1 MKTKALRIAG
11 IVLVALAATFMC
23 GGQLCSMH
31 MAQAKTPEPMHM
43 SHGEHDGHKQM
54 PSCLGMMATDCIG
67 VELTTAVQGDIPSV
81 TIHTLIDNDIA
92 FDDTGVFSRHN
103 ASYVL
108 SVPRGPPTY
117 QRYKNQQLYLTTQR
131 LRI

>member
-11 IVLVALAATFMC
+11 IVLIAIAATFMC

-43 SHGEHDGHKQM
+43 THGEHKGHEGE

-67 VELTTAVQGDIPSV
+67 VELTTAMQGDIPSV
-81 TIHTLIDNDIA
+81 TIHTLISNDIA
-92 FDDTGVFSRHN
+92 YDDGGVFSRQS
-103 ASYVL
+103 ASYV
-108 SVPRGPPTY
+108 SPVPRGPPTY
-117 QRYKNQQLYLTTQR
+117 QKHKNQQLYLTTQR
-131 LRI
+131 FRI